1 MLMLL
6 RYSTISTCFSALDFL
21 WSTFFV
27 ISIMSLRKYR
37 LLMNMASR
45 KLRSVIV
52 SGGRWVIGG
61 YSVDVKAHAEHLF
74 IDGGIVR
81 LEELSDEL
89 HGMGDI
95 ESVYPE
101 DELVDGEELFGDV
114 DVADDLVLDAD

>member
-1 MLMLL
+1 MLILF

-37 LLMNMASR
+37 LLMNIASR
-45 KLRSVIV
+45 KLRSVMV

-61 YSVDVKAHAEHLF
+61 YSVDIKAHAEHLF

-89 HGMGDI
+89 HRMWNV
-95 ESVYPE
+95 ETVYAK
-101 DELVDGEELFGDV
+101 DELVDGEELFGDI
-114 DVADDLVLDAD
+114 DVADDLVLDAG